1 MIDRW
6 FVQSPTKYFFRKVL
20 PFFKQFLQQLVCHV
34 VFCLN
39 YSCFVQYLHM
49 VTAGWK
55 LIVVMANKLQL
66 RYLWGRASKIPSGVG
81 VWLRFIERLVIIGDS
96 NLSPPTLVLHLNCVV
111 WNHPAAV
118 PSGGCNVAI
127 ASLCDFCKK
136 VIFFFFSIKATF
148 LQFQPMYH
156 SDAVFRQNSKAVH
169 NLQRLV
175 IETSSLTGR
184 TDGLGN

>member
-20 PFFKQFLQQLVCHV
+20 PFFKQFLQQLVCYV

-136 VIFFFFSIKATF
+136 VIFFFF
-148 LQFQPMYH
+148 FQ
-156 SDAVFRQNSKAVH
+156 SRQPFCNFNQCITVMQC
-169 NLQRLV
+169 LDRIPRLCT
-175 IETSSLTGR
+175 IYRDWWLKHH
-184 TDGLGN
+184 L